1 MSHSHREDTETLYR
15 RGVAMWAERRLTEAG
30 ELFRAALAASP
41 GLEDG
46 WWFSTSRAMAQ
57 VAMELDDLDTA
68 RRHLARLP
76 GQGVGVAQQMAL
88 RARLARIEGDEDTSA
103 LQVGAAL
110 RSLAGDG
117 AMDPG
122 SLMNG
127 AIALMWCGEV
137 LRDLGFGRDA
147 SRVAELA
154 RQRILLAGIHDP
166 TLEAGLSVVEAGGAR
181 LAGDVTAAVGI
192 LDAINLSLSPEFFVE
207 ITLERARL
215 AWLSGD
221 QKAAKRFYEEA
232 GAGATSLQYESVARS
247 IREESAVGPRLLRPD
262 SHSELVTRK
271 SEELAGAPRPYA
283 VVVRYVVDRPL
294 DSYFDVERTVEEF
307 LSVRPR
313 LGYVDGNGTDGRVWD
328 LYLEG
333 EDPDTLWQEI
343 RALVAP
349 MASPGSQ
356 VEIRRGAGVETIT
369 LT

>member
-1 MSHSHREDTETLYR
+1 
-15 RGVAMWAERRLTEAG
+15 
-30 ELFRAALAASP
+30 
-41 GLEDG
+41 
-46 WWFSTSRAMAQ
+46 MAQ
-57 VAMELDDLDTA
+57 VAMELGDLDTA

-88 RARLARIEGDEDTSA
+88 RARLARIEGDEDA
-103 LQVGAAL
+103 APLQIGAAL

-117 AMDPG
+117 EMDPG

-154 RQRILLAGIHDP
+154 RQRIFLAGIHDP
-166 TLEAGLSVVEAGGAR
+166 TLEAGLAMVEAGGAR
-181 LAGDVTAAVGI
+181 LAGDVTAAVRI
-192 LDAINLSLSPEFFVE
+192 LDSIDLSLSPEFLME

-215 AWLSGD
+215 AWLAD
-221 QKAAKRFYEEA
+221 DKQEAQRFYEEA
-232 GAGATSLQYESVARS
+232 GAGAASLQYESMARS
-247 IREESAVGPRLLRPD
+247 IREESAAGPRLLRAD
-262 SHSELVTRK
+262 SHSELVARK
-271 SEELAGAPRPYA
+271 SEELAGATKPYA

-307 LSVRPR
+307 LSARPQ

-333 EDPDTLWQEI
+333 EDPGNLWQEI
-343 RALVAP
+343 RTLVTTI
-349 MASPGSQ
+349 ASPGSH
-356 VEIRRGAGVETIT
+356 VEIRRAAGVETIT
-369 LT
+369 LG

>member
-1 MSHSHREDTETLYR
+1 MSRSHREDTEALYR

-30 ELFRAALAASP
+30 DLFRAALAASP

-46 WWFSTSRAMAQ
+46 WWFSTNRAMAQ

-88 RARLARIEGDEDTSA
+88 RARLARIEGDEDTAA

-117 AMDPG
+117 EMDPG

-137 LRDLGFGRDA
+137 LRELGFGRDA

-154 RQRILLAGIHDP
+154 RERIVLAGIHDP
-166 TLEAGLSVVEAGGAR
+166 TLEAGLAMVEAGGAR
-181 LAGDVTAAVGI
+181 LAGDVTAAIRI
-192 LDAINLSLSPEFFVE
+192 LDSIDLSLSPEFFVE
-207 ITLERARL
+207 IALERARL

-221 QKAAKRFYEEA
+221 KQGAQRFYEEA
-232 GAGATSLQYESVARS
+232 GAGATSLQYKSMARS
-247 IREESAVGPRLLRPD
+247 IREESAVGPRLHRAD
-262 SHSELVTRK
+262 SHSVLVNRK
-271 SEELAGAPRPYA
+271 SEELAGATRAYA
-283 VVVRYVVDRPL
+283 VVVRYAVDRPV

-307 LSVRPR
+307 LSARPQ
-313 LGYVDGNGTDGRVWD
+313 LGYVDGKGTDGRVWD
-328 LYLEG
+328 FYLEG
-333 EDPDTLWQEI
+333 EDPDALWQEI
-343 RALVAP
+343 RTLVIP
-349 MASPGSQ
+349 IASPGSQ
-356 VEIRRGAGVETIT
+356 VEIRGSAGVETIT
-369 LT
+369 LA

>member
-1 MSHSHREDTETLYR
+1 MSRSHREDTEALYR

-57 VAMELDDLDTA
+57 VAMELGDLDTA

-88 RARLARIEGDEDTSA
+88 RARLARIEGDEDA
-103 LQVGAAL
+103 APLQIGAAL

-117 AMDPG
+117 EMDPG

-127 AIALMWCGEV
+127 AIALMWCGDV

-154 RQRILLAGIHDP
+154 RQRVFLAGIHDP
-166 TLEAGLSVVEAGGAR
+166 TLEAGLAVVEAGGAR
-181 LAGDVTAAVGI
+181 LAGDVTAAVRI
-192 LDAINLSLSPEFFVE
+192 LDSIDLSLSPEFLME

-215 AWLSGD
+215 AWLAD
-221 QKAAKRFYEEA
+221 DKQEAQRFYEEA
-232 GAGATSLQYESVARS
+232 GAGAASLQYESMARS
-247 IREESAVGPRLLRPD
+247 IREESAAGPRLLRAD
-262 SHSELVTRK
+262 SHSELVARK
-271 SEELAGAPRPYA
+271 SEELAGATKPYA

-307 LSVRPR
+307 LSARPQ

-333 EDPDTLWQEI
+333 EDPGNLWQEI
-343 RALVAP
+343 RTLVTTI
-349 MASPGSQ
+349 ASPGSH
-356 VEIRRGAGVETIT
+356 VEIRRAAGVETIT
-369 LT
+369 LG